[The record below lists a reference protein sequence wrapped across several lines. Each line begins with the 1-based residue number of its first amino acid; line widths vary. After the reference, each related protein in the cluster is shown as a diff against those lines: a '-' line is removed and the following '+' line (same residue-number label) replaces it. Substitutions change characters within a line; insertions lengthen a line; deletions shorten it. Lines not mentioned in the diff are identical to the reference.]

1 MEKGNVMTLIYACIA
16 PHAGDLIPE
25 TVPDE
30 NIVKTTRQSMY
41 QMGEH
46 LQALNPEV
54 IIIANPH
61 GFRVQNAMSISIA
74 EHAVADWSP
83 DVKLQFEM
91 DSSLANEIADKAT
104 EMNVPIVR
112 YIYGASGGPD
122 CYVPLD
128 WGAVVPLYF
137 MGHRF
142 TPKPKLVHL
151 SPMRLLPYQTHYDFG
166 RAIGRVVKESAA
178 RIAFIAS
185 ADQGHAHDANGP
197 YGYDPAS
204 AKYDAWMQDVIRS
217 GRLDDLLSVD
227 PKLVEEGKP
236 DSLWPTLILA
246 GMLSENPLIATLLS
260 YEVHVYFGIL
270 CAEFQNLIWPQMN
283 TDSR

>member
-1 MEKGNVMTLIYACIA
+1 MTLLYACIA

-25 TVPDE
+25 TVSDS
-30 NIVKTTRQSMY
+30 NIVKLTRQSMY
-41 QMGEH
+41 EMGEH
-46 LQALNPEV
+46 LQTLSPEV

-74 EHAVADWSP
+74 ERVVADWSP
-83 DVKLQFEM
+83 DVKLEFEM
-91 DSSLANEIADKAT
+91 DTSLANEIADKAT
-104 EMNVPIVR
+104 EMNVPVVR
-112 YIYGASGGPD
+112 YIYGASSGPD

-142 TPKPKLVHL
+142 TPRPKLVHL

-166 RAIGRVVKESAA
+166 RAIGRVIKASDA

-197 YGYDPAS
+197 YGYAPAS
-204 AKYDAWMQDVIRS
+204 AKYDAWMQEVIRAN
-217 GRLDDLLSVD
+217 RLDDLLSAD
-227 PKLVEEGKP
+227 PQLVEEGKP
-236 DSLWPTLILA
+236 DSLWPTLVLA
-246 GMLSENPLIATLLS
+246 GVLQENPLAARLLS
-260 YEVHVYFGIL
+260 YEVNVYFGIL
-270 CAEFQNLIWPQMN
+270 CAEFQHP
-283 TDSR
+283 S